1 MLIKNIK
8 WDTDGD
14 MEALASL
21 PTEVYTPPFYIRNS
35 MTISKNSS
43 TMSRTGSRTN
53 MDGAIS
59 DSKRKPMME
68 ELSNATRCPNEAER
82 KNIMKAEIKFAITK
96 NGPKAF
102 MSTYND
108 DWTPA
113 NNTRLRVY
121 KKIGAA

>member
-1 MLIKNIK
+1 MLIKNIR

-21 PTEVYTPPFYIRNS
+21 PTEVYTPPFLHQEQYDDIEEF
-35 MTISKNSS
+35 S

-59 DSKRKPMME
+59 DSRRKPMME

-82 KNIMKAEIKFAITK
+82 KKYHESRNQICHNEKRSQGI
-96 NGPKAF
+96 
-102 MSTYND
+102 YVHLQ
-108 DWTPA
+108 
-113 NNTRLRVY
+113 R
-121 KKIGAA
+121 

>member
-8 WDTDGD
+8 WNTDGD

-21 PTEVYTPPFYIRNS
+21 PTEVFYIRNS

-59 DSKRKPMME
+59 DSRRKPMME

-82 KNIMKAEIKFAITK
+82 K
-96 NGPKAF
+96 
-102 MSTYND
+102 
-108 DWTPA
+108 
-113 NNTRLRVY
+113 
-121 KKIGAA
+121 KIS